1 MPGSL
6 YVLVAG
12 MAGSIVSRNR
22 NIVLRASV
30 PAAFGLGAAWLLLPI
45 TTRNVG
51 DLVWSWEERV
61 PAIAMNHM
69 RVRGAVEEGVRI
81 AKERVEQTIRW
92 SEAAV
97 KDGREVLEGWVKKV

>member
-22 NIVLRASV
+22 NIVLRACV
-30 PAAFGLGAAWLLLPI
+30 PAAFGIGAAWLLLPT

-61 PAIAMNHM
+61 PAIATNHM
-69 RVRGAVEEGVRI
+69 RVRGALEEGIRI
-81 AKERVEQTIRW
+81 AKERAEQARIW
-92 SEAAV
+92 SEEAA
-97 KDGREVLEGWVKKV
+97 KDGREVLEGWAKKV

>member
-1 MPGSL
+1 
-6 YVLVAG
+6 

-22 NIVLRASV
+22 NIVLRAGV
-30 PAAFGLGAAWLLLPI
+30 PAAFGLGAAWLLLPT

-61 PAIAMNHM
+61 PAIAMNHI
-69 RVRGAVEEGVRI
+69 RVRGALEEGVRI
-81 AKERVEQTIRW
+81 AKEKAEQTIEW

-97 KDGREVLEGWVKKV
+97 KDGREVLEGWAKKV

>member
-1 MPGSL
+1 
-6 YVLVAG
+6 

-22 NIVLRASV
+22 GIILRASV

-69 RVRGAVEEGVRI
+69 RVRGALEEGFRI
-81 AKERVEQTIRW
+81 AKEKAEETRRW
-92 SEAAV
+92 SEVAV
-97 KDGREVLEGWVKKV
+97 RDGREVLEGWSKKV

>member
-6 YVLVAG
+6 YVVVAG

-22 NIVLRASV
+22 NIVLRAGV

-69 RVRGAVEEGVRI
+69 RVRGALEEGVRI
-81 AKERVEQTIRW
+81 AKERAEQTRRW
-92 SEAAV
+92 SEEVV
-97 KDGREVLEGWVKKV
+97 KDGREVLEGWAKKV